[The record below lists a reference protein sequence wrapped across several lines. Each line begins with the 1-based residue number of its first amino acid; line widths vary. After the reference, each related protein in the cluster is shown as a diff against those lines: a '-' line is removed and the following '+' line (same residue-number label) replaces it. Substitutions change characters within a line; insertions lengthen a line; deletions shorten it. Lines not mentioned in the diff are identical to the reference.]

1 MKLRVLALCTLVACT
16 FHVPVDPV
24 ELSLESLRLGETD
37 FVQLVRA
44 TDAVRFR
51 GRATLRPGMHPL
63 DNREYEAMEIAADTH
78 ATFEADVGLR
88 GAEQRGGQLVVTPD
102 VRSFELGF
110 DRPIV
115 LHGRG
120 GGRRVT
126 LQGARYG
133 GEGEEGQRFEVDVKV
148 GRSLVGSIASAVVGV
163 PGGATSTSAL
173 DAVARVEVSELTA
186 TLRAGSTL
194 THGASTLVVAEPS
207 GVVIRRLDVD
217 VDARTARFE
226 IEGALDLGAG
236 TCVVTEQGRLCSDA
250 VRLELLGDYS
260 YASDTTRLR
269 LSQMDR
275 PTRLVARAGRL
286 EGNDGASI
294 LDLTSATLV
303 LDRYECAGGETLACA
318 YDVRA
323 DLAAGAGAVGIEGSL
338 LRFDALDLR
347 AARIEQSP
355 TGGSVRIEAIALR
368 GASLALAQGE
378 GAASARF
385 SELVLGDVQGA
396 QWGQVALV
404 AGSLVARAGEVRVVS
419 GGAELRG
426 VLAGE
431 TRVELGRRDTLELG
445 RASETGESR
454 LRLRATLDELG
465 LEVAGRALATARG
478 LAIDADVGPRESRAE
493 LTVREDVRIAGNAFG
508 ELALGDVRL
517 GFRALRWIRDA
528 ESERVETEGLRLALP
543 QAQLL
548 AALRPHVPA
557 SIVGDE
563 KPVPPNLEAA
573 LGGATN
579 ATRLGTLSRFRSRLD
594 VAGLDALTPSFERG
608 RLRVRGDVDVTVKLL
623 ADEHRTELRTCTQS
637 LVTTVPVP
645 CFRDGLP
652 ALCDERLQTEIPYPC
667 LASEDVTAEVLAGT
681 FRVNLDVSGEVRSN
695 APAALADLAL
705 TAQIARCDRVNLV
718 GMNDTLERALDVEGS
733 LCGELTRL
741 GRTIRLGDLL
751 DVASIP
757 LLQGARVRRLDFES
771 DGTDVMVALDV
782 SVELPTTV
790 SVVQD

>member
-1 MKLRVLALCTLVACT
+1 MKLRVLALVAVTACT

-24 ELSLESLRLGETD
+24 ELSLESLQLGETD

-63 DNREYEAMEIAADTH
+63 DNPEYEAMEVAPDTH

-88 GAEQRGGQLVVTPD
+88 GAEERRGQLVVTPD
-102 VRSFELGF
+102 VRSFELTF

-126 LQGARYG
+126 LEGARYG
-133 GEGEEGQRFEVDVKV
+133 GEAQEGQRFEVDVRV
-148 GRSLVGSIASAVVGV
+148 GRTLVGSIASAVVGV

-173 DAVARVEVSELTA
+173 DAVVRVEVSELTA
-186 TLRAGSTL
+186 TLRAGATL

-207 GVVIRRLDVD
+207 GVVIRRLDID

-226 IEGALDLGAG
+226 IEGALDLGTG
-236 TCVVTEQGRLCSDA
+236 TCLVSDQGRLCSDSI
-250 VRLELLGDYS
+250 RLELLGDYT

-269 LSQMDR
+269 LSQLDR

-286 EGNDGASI
+286 EGNDGSSI
-294 LDLTSATLV
+294 LDLTTATLV

-318 YDVRA
+318 YDMRA
-323 DLAAGAGAVGIEGSL
+323 DLEAGAGAIGVEGSL
-338 LRFDALDLR
+338 LRFDALTLR
-347 AARIEQSP
+347 GARLEHSP
-355 TGGSVRIEAIALR
+355 NGASVRVEAIALR
-368 GASLALAQGE
+368 EASLALAQGDD
-378 GAASARF
+378 AANVRF
-385 SELVLGDVQGA
+385 AELVLGDVQGA

-404 AGSLVARAGEVRVVS
+404 AGSLVARVGEVRVAS

-426 VLAGE
+426 VLSGE
-431 TRVELGRRDTLELG
+431 TRVELGRRDTLQLA
-445 RASETGESR
+445 RASEATESQ
-454 LRLRATLDELG
+454 LRLRATLDELT
-465 LEVAGRALATARG
+465 LEVGGRPLATARG
-478 LAIDADVGPRESRAE
+478 LAVDAQVGPRESRAE
-493 LTVREDVRIAGNAFG
+493 LTVREDVRVAGNAFG

-528 ESERVETEGLRLALP
+528 TSERVETEGLRLALP

-563 KPVPPNLEAA
+563 KPVPADLETA

-579 ATRLGTLSRFRSRLD
+579 ATRLGSLSRFRSRLD

-608 RLRVRGDVDVTVKLL
+608 RLRVRGDVDVTVRLL
-623 ADEHRTELRTCTQS
+623 ADEHRTELRRCAHT
-637 LVTTVPVP
+637 LVTTMPVP

-652 ALCDERLQTEIPYPC
+652 ALCDERLETEVPYPC

-681 FRVNLDVSGEVRSN
+681 FRVRLDVSGEVRSN
-695 APAALADLAL
+695 APSPLADLAL
-705 TAQIARCDRVNLV
+705 TAQVARCDRVDLV

-733 LCGELTRL
+733 LCRELTRL
-741 GRTIRLGDLL
+741 GRTIRLGELL
-751 DVASIP
+751 DVATIP

-771 DGTDVMVALDV
+771 DGTDVLIALDV
-782 SVELPTTV
+782 SVELPTV
-790 SVVQD
+790 EVLRD